1 MTLPLARTLAI
12 LALCAAPLAHAQEIT
27 EFGSPAPTVSVASP
41 VSAQEAAEIAL
52 AFGPKL
58 NNPSNTNKQP
68 ITLDRPLAKPDLLS
82 LKPDLMSILPQEFSA
97 DEGEDPMVD
106 GTAELALRAVQ
117 YLGIPYRRGGTG
129 PASGFDCS
137 GLVRFVFG
145 EVLGL
150 KLPHRADE
158 MVNLGQELKAAN
170 LEPGDLVFYNTM
182 GRRNSHV
189 GIYLGDNRFVH
200 APSSGGVVRIESM
213 NLDYWKKRFNG
224 ARRIDVAALSA
235 R

>member
-12 LALCAAPLAHAQEIT
+12 LALCAAPLAHAQEIM
-27 EFGSPAPTVSVASP
+27 EFGSAAPSASTSSP
-41 VSAQEAAEIAL
+41 VSTQEAAAIAE

-58 NNPSNTNKQP
+58 NRPSNTNKQP

-97 DEGEDPMVD
+97 DDGEDPMVD

-129 PASGFDCS
+129 PTGFDCS

-150 KLPHRADE
+150 KLPHRAE
-158 MVNLGQELKAAN
+158 EIVNMGQELKGNN

-213 NLDYWKKRFNG
+213 DLAYWKKRFNG

>member
-12 LALCAAPLAHAQEIT
+12 LALCAAPLAHAQEIM
-27 EFGSPAPTVSVASP
+27 EFGNAAPRNLHEP
-41 VSAQEAAEIAL
+41 LIADPT
-52 AFGPKL
+52 GPKL
-58 NNPSNTNKQP
+58 NRPSNTNKQP
-68 ITLDRPLAKPDLLS
+68 ISLDRPLARPDMTVKPDMLS
-82 LKPDLMSILPQEFSA
+82 LKPDLMSILPQELSA
-97 DEGEDPMVD
+97 DDGDDPMVD

-129 PASGFDCS
+129 PTGFDCS

-150 KLPHRADE
+150 KLPHRAE
-158 MVNLGQELKAAN
+158 EIVNMGQELKSKD

-213 NLDYWKKRFNG
+213 ELAYWKKRFNG
-224 ARRIDVAALSA
+224 ARRIDVASLSS

>member
-1 MTLPLARTLAI
+1 MKLPLAQTLAI
-12 LALCAAPLAHAQEIT
+12 LALCVAPLAHSQEIM
-27 EFGSPAPTVSVASP
+27 EFGTAAPATATTKSFSFQDVLAS
-41 VSAQEAAEIAL
+41 EAS
-52 AFGPKL
+52 GPKL
-58 NNPSNTNKQP
+58 NRPSNTDKQP
-68 ITLDRPLAKPDLLS
+68 ITLDRALAKPDLLS
-82 LKPDLMSILPQEFSA
+82 LRPDLMSILPQEFSA
-97 DEGEDPMVD
+97 DDGEDPMVD

-150 KLPHRADE
+150 KLPHRAE
-158 MVNLGQELKAAN
+158 EIVQMGQALKGN
-170 LEPGDLVFYNTM
+170 DLEPGDLVFYNTM

-224 ARRIDVAALSA
+224 ARRIDVAALST

>member
-12 LALCAAPLAHAQEIT
+12 LALCSASSLAHAQEIM
-27 EFGSPAPTVSVASP
+27 EFGNAAPRNFQNSASTEP
-41 VSAQEAAEIAL
+41 V
-52 AFGPKL
+52 GPKL
-58 NNPSNTNKQP
+58 NRPSNTNKQP
-68 ITLDRPLAKPDLLS
+68 ISLDRPLAKPDALS
-82 LKPDLMSILPQEFSA
+82 LKPDLMSLRPDLMSILPQEFSV
-97 DEGEDPMVD
+97 DDGNDPMVD

-129 PASGFDCS
+129 PTGFDCS

-150 KLPHRADE
+150 KLPHRAE
-158 MVNLGQELKAAN
+158 EIVNLGQELKSKD

-213 NLDYWKKRFNG
+213 DLDYWKKRFNG
-224 ARRIDVAALSA
+224 ARRIDVAALPS

>member
-1 MTLPLARTLAI
+1 MNLPLARTLAI
-12 LALCAAPLAHAQEIT
+12 LALCAAPLAHAQEIM
-27 EFGSPAPTVSVASP
+27 EFGPAAPRNLANSATAEP
-41 VSAQEAAEIAL
+41 V
-52 AFGPKL
+52 GPKL
-58 NNPSNTNKQP
+58 NRPSNTNKLP
-68 ITLDRPLAKPDLLS
+68 ISLDRPLAKPDLLS

-97 DEGEDPMVD
+97 DDGDDPMVD

-129 PASGFDCS
+129 PSGFDCS

-150 KLPHRADE
+150 KLPRRADE
-158 MVNLGQELKAAN
+158 MVNMGQALKGDE

-189 GIYLGDNRFVH
+189 GIYLGENRFVH
-200 APSSGGVVRIESM
+200 APSTGGVVRIESM
-213 NLDYWKKRFNG
+213 DLAYWKKRFNG
-224 ARRIDVAALSA
+224 ARRIDVTAVAA

>member
-1 MTLPLARTLAI
+1 MTLPLARTLAV
-12 LALCAAPLAHAQEIT
+12 LALCVAPLAQAQEIM
-27 EFGSPAPTVSVASP
+27 EFGSAAPATSTTAGFSFFDASAGE
-41 VSAQEAAEIAL
+41 SI
-52 AFGPKL
+52 GPKL
-58 NNPSNTNKQP
+58 NRPSNTNKTP
-68 ITLDRPLAKPDLLS
+68 ITLDRALAKPDLLS

-97 DEGEDPMVD
+97 DDGNDPMVD

-129 PASGFDCS
+129 PNGFDCS

-150 KLPHRADE
+150 KLPRRAE
-158 MVNLGQELKAAN
+158 EIVNVGQALN
-170 LEPGDLVFYNTM
+170 GNDLEPGDLVFYNTM

-200 APSSGGVVRIESM
+200 APSTGGVVRIESM

-224 ARRIDVAALSA
+224 ARRIDVAALST

>member
-1 MTLPLARTLAI
+1 MKLPLARTLAL
-12 LALCAAPLAHAQEIT
+12 LAFCAAPLAHAQEIL
-27 EFGSPAPTVSVASP
+27 EFGSAAPATATTKSFSFQDTVAS
-41 VSAQEAAEIAL
+41 EAT
-52 AFGPKL
+52 GPKL
-58 NNPSNTNKQP
+58 NRPSNTNKQP
-68 ITLDRPLAKPDLLS
+68 ITLDRALAKPDLLS
-82 LKPDLMSILPQEFSA
+82 LKPNLMSILPQEFSA
-97 DEGEDPMVD
+97 DDGEDPMVD

-150 KLPHRADE
+150 KLPHRAE
-158 MVNLGQELKAAN
+158 EIVHMGQALKGN
-170 LEPGDLVFYNTM
+170 DLEPGDLVFYNTM
-182 GRRNSHV
+182 GRRYSHV

-200 APSSGGVVRIESM
+200 APSTGGVVRIESM
-213 NLDYWKKRFNG
+213 DLAYWKKRFNG

>member
-1 MTLPLARTLAI
+1 MT
-12 LALCAAPLAHAQEIT
+12 
-27 EFGSPAPTVSVASP
+27 V
-41 VSAQEAAEIAL
+41 
-52 AFGPKL
+52 
-58 NNPSNTNKQP
+58 
-68 ITLDRPLAKPDLLS
+68 KPDMLS
-82 LKPDLMSILPQEFSA
+82 LKPDLMSILPQELSA
-97 DEGEDPMVD
+97 DDGDDPMVD

-129 PASGFDCS
+129 PTGFDCS

-150 KLPHRADE
+150 KLPHRAE
-158 MVNLGQELKAAN
+158 EIVNMGQELKSKD

-213 NLDYWKKRFNG
+213 ELAYWKKRFNG
-224 ARRIDVAALSA
+224 ARRIDVASLSS